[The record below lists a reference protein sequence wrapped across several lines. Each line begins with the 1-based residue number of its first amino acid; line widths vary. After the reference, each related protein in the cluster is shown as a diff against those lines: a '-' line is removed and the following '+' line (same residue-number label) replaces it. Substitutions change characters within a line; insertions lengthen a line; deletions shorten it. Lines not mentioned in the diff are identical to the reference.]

1 MVFRFG
7 NTSNCAR
14 RVRGQAVK
22 VSLKKIVLYSHGSEL
37 REILFRTDKLNI
49 ITGDSKTGKSA
60 IIHIVDYCLGSGEC
74 HVPEGVIRQKV
85 AWYGVL
91 FESAGRQLFVAR
103 QNPESRRTSSSNIHV
118 RLETDVQDPG

>member
-37 REILFRTDKLNI
+37 REILFKPDQLNI

-74 HVPEGVIRQKV
+74 HVPEGAIRQKV
-85 AWYGVL
+85 SWYGAL
-91 FESAGRQLFVAR
+91 FESNGRQLYVVR
-103 QNPESRRTSSSNIHV
+103 QNPDPRRSTSSNIHV
-118 RLETDVQDPG
+118 RLATDI